1 MDLQSRI
8 LEVKNTGMFN
18 DEELEEVRN
27 DMFVTFSS
35 WEFYQIFHLTN
46 EDIYYIDEETE
57 MSLNSADVIQDT
69 EKGRIYCFS

>member
-1 MDLQSRI
+1 MDLQNRI
-8 LEVKNTGMFN
+8 LEVKKTGMFN
-18 DEELEEVRN
+18 DEELEEIRN

-35 WEFYQIFHLTN
+35 WEYYQIFHLTDA
-46 EDIYYIDEETE
+46 ELYYMDEETE

>member
-18 DEELEEVRN
+18 GEELEEVRN

-35 WEFYQIFHLTN
+35 WEYYQIFHLTN
-46 EDIYYIDEETE
+46 EDLYYIDEETE

-69 EKGRIYCFS
+69 DKGRIYCFS

>member
-35 WEFYQIFHLTN
+35 WEYYQIFHLTN
-46 EDIYYIDEETE
+46 EDLYYIDEETE

-69 EKGRIYCFS
+69 DKGRIYCFS